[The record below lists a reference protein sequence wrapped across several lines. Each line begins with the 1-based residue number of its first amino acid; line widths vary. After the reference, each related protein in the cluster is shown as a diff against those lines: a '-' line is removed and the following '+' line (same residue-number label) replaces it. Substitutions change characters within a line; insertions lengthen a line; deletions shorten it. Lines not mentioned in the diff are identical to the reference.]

1 MFGTPTRVP
10 EECAELVPALR
21 TGHAAILEALQAGGL
36 AAPPYPQQLPAGNPQ
51 GTAAARAFAMQGVLK
66 YHGLAD
72 WDWRTAYLPSI
83 SLNNDAAQTLTW
95 VQFDPGLAADEVT
108 IGGVP
113 ASGREYERVVRCL
126 QFVREQARI
135 GSAARVL
142 TRNQLN
148 SSAADGSAKGLGTS
162 ASGSAALAM
171 AALAAAFGPQLGA
184 HPRLLTCTARL
195 LAGSGCRSAAG
206 GLALWLSYPG
216 IPHEDSYAVRL
227 DQQAE
232 LRDVRLLTV
241 PLPSRAGLHT
251 EAAHKD
257 APHSSFFG
265 AWLQSRTAEVLQCIA
280 AAQRGDW
287 QCLGEWAELDSM
299 RLHGVTMSGSRTNK
313 IFAWE
318 PENITLFRMCNT
330 LRSAGTPVYC
340 STDTGPTAVF
350 ITSAPHADTV
360 VQAINSTLP
369 GVAVVRGAI
378 GGPAQLV
385 DALAARQQLQ
395 Q

>member
-51 GTAAARAFAMQGVLK
+51 GTAAASAFAMQGVLK

-257 APHSSFFG
+257 APRSSFFG

-350 ITSAPHADTV
+350 ITTAPHADTV

>member
-184 HPRLLTCTARL
+184 HPRLLSCSARL

-257 APHSSFFG
+257 APRSSFFG

-369 GVAVVRGAI
+369 GVTVVRGAI

>member
-257 APHSSFFG
+257 APRSSFFG

-369 GVAVVRGAI
+369 GVTVVRGAI

>member
-21 TGHAAILEALQAGGL
+21 TGHTAILEALQAGAL

-184 HPRLLTCTARL
+184 HPRLLSCTARL

-227 DQQAE
+227 DQQDE

-257 APHSSFFG
+257 APRSSFFG
-265 AWLQSRTAEVLQCIA
+265 AWLQSRTAEVLECIA

-369 GVAVVRGAI
+369 GVTVVRGAI

>member
-51 GTAAARAFAMQGVLK
+51 GTAAASAFAMQGVLK

-148 SSAADGSAKGLGTS
+148 GSGADGGAKGLGTS

-257 APHSSFFG
+257 APRSSFFG

>member
-184 HPRLLTCTARL
+184 HPRLLSCTARL

-257 APHSSFFG
+257 APRSSFFG

-369 GVAVVRGAI
+369 GVTVVRGAI

>member
-51 GTAAARAFAMQGVLK
+51 GTAAASAFAMQGVLK

-184 HPRLLTCTARL
+184 HPRLLSCTARL

-257 APHSSFFG
+257 APRSSFFG

-369 GVAVVRGAI
+369 GVTVVRGAI

>member
-369 GVAVVRGAI
+369 GVTVVRGAI

>member
-51 GTAAARAFAMQGVLK
+51 GTAAASAFAMQGVLK

-108 IGGVP
+108 SGGVP
-113 ASGREYERVVRCL
+113 ASGREYERVMRCL

-148 SSAADGSAKGLGTS
+148 SSAADGTAKGLGTS

-184 HPRLLTCTARL
+184 HPRLLACTARL

-257 APHSSFFG
+257 APRSSFFG

>member
-1 MFGTPTRVP
+1 MFGTPTCVP

-21 TGHAAILEALQAGGL
+21 TGHTAILEALQAAGL
-36 AAPPYPQQLPAGNPQ
+36 AAPPYPQHLPAGNPE
-51 GTAAARAFAMQGVLK
+51 GTAAARAFVMQGVLK

-95 VQFDPGLAADEVT
+95 VQFDPRLAADEVT

-113 ASGREYERVVRCL
+113 ASGREQERVVRCL
-126 QFVREQARI
+126 QFVREQAHITSR
-135 GSAARVL
+135 ARVL

-148 SSAADGSAKGLGTS
+148 GGTADSSAKGLGTS

-171 AALAAAFGPQLGA
+171 AALTAAFGPQLGA

-216 IPHEDSYAVRL
+216 IAHADSYAVRL
-227 DQQAE
+227 DLPDA
-232 LRDVRLLTV
+232 LRDVCLLTV
-241 PLPSRAGLHT
+241 PLPSRAGLRT
-251 EAAHKD
+251 EAAHLD
-257 APHSSFFG
+257 APRSSFFG
-265 AWLQSRTAEVLQCIA
+265 AWLQSRTAEVLQCLG

-287 QCLGEWAELDSM
+287 QCLGEWAELDSI

-318 PENITLFRMCNT
+318 PENILLFRMCNA

-350 ITSAPHADTV
+350 ITSAQHADAV
-360 VQAINSTLP
+360 AQAINATLP
-369 GVAVVRGAI
+369 GAAVVRGGI

-385 DALAARQQLQ
+385 DALVARQQLEQ
-395 Q
+395 

>member
-36 AAPPYPQQLPAGNPQ
+36 AAPPYPQQLPAGNPE

-257 APHSSFFG
+257 APRSSFFG

-318 PENITLFRMCNT
+318 PENITLFRMCNS

-369 GVAVVRGAI
+369 GVTVVRGAI

-385 DALAARQQLQ
+385 DALAARHQLQ

>member
-171 AALAAAFGPQLGA
+171 AALSAAFGPQLGA

-257 APHSSFFG
+257 APRSSFFG

-369 GVAVVRGAI
+369 GVTVVRGAI

>member
-227 DQQAE
+227 EQQAE

-257 APHSSFFG
+257 APRSSFFG

-330 LRSAGTPVYC
+330 LRSTGTPVYC

>member
-51 GTAAARAFAMQGVLK
+51 GTAAASAFAMQGVLK

-95 VQFDPGLAADEVT
+95 VQFDPGLAADDVT

-184 HPRLLTCTARL
+184 HPRLLSCTARL

-257 APHSSFFG
+257 APRSSFFG

-318 PENITLFRMCNT
+318 PENITLFRMCNS

>member
-95 VQFDPGLAADEVT
+95 VQFDPGLAADDVT

-257 APHSSFFG
+257 APRSSFFG

-369 GVAVVRGAI
+369 GVTVVRGAI

>member
-257 APHSSFFG
+257 APRSSFFG

>member
-51 GTAAARAFAMQGVLK
+51 GTAAASAFAMQGVLK

-257 APHSSFFG
+257 APRSSFFG
-265 AWLQSRTAEVLQCIA
+265 AWLQSRTAEVLECIA

-369 GVAVVRGAI
+369 GVTVVRGAI

>member
-171 AALAAAFGPQLGA
+171 AALSAAFGPQLGA

-257 APHSSFFG
+257 APRSSFFG
-265 AWLQSRTAEVLQCIA
+265 AWLQSRTAEVLECIA

-360 VQAINSTLP
+360 VQAIDSTLP
-369 GVAVVRGAI
+369 GVTVVRGAI

>member
-51 GTAAARAFAMQGVLK
+51 GTAAASAFAMQGVLK

-171 AALAAAFGPQLGA
+171 AALAAAFGPQLGT

-257 APHSSFFG
+257 APRSSFFG

-369 GVAVVRGAI
+369 GVTVVRGAI

>member
-51 GTAAARAFAMQGVLK
+51 GTAAASAFAMQGVLK

-108 IGGVP
+108 MGGVP

-257 APHSSFFG
+257 APRSSFFG

-369 GVAVVRGAI
+369 GVTVVRGAI

>member
-184 HPRLLTCTARL
+184 HPRLLSCSARL

-369 GVAVVRGAI
+369 GVTVVRGAI

>member
-51 GTAAARAFAMQGVLK
+51 GTAAASAFAMQGVLK

-257 APHSSFFG
+257 APRSSFFG

-360 VQAINSTLP
+360 VQAINNTLP

>member
-257 APHSSFFG
+257 APRSSFFG

-318 PENITLFRMCNT
+318 PENITLFRMCNS

>member
-51 GTAAARAFAMQGVLK
+51 GTAAASAFAMQGVLK

-171 AALAAAFGPQLGA
+171 AALSAAFGPQLGA

-257 APHSSFFG
+257 APRSSFFG

-369 GVAVVRGAI
+369 GVTVVRGAI

>member
-51 GTAAARAFAMQGVLK
+51 GTAAASAFAMQGVLK

-95 VQFDPGLAADEVT
+95 VQFDPGLAADEVK

-257 APHSSFFG
+257 APRSSFFG

-369 GVAVVRGAI
+369 GVTVVRGAI

>member
-257 APHSSFFG
+257 APRSSFFG
-265 AWLQSRTAEVLQCIA
+265 AWLQSRTAEVLECIA

-369 GVAVVRGAI
+369 GVTVVRGAI

>member
-36 AAPPYPQQLPAGNPQ
+36 AAPPYPQQLPVGNPQ
-51 GTAAARAFAMQGVLK
+51 GTAAASAFAMQGVLK

-148 SSAADGSAKGLGTS
+148 SSAAHGSAKGLGTS

-227 DQQAE
+227 DQLGA
-232 LRDVRLLTV
+232 LRD
-241 PLPSRAGLHT
+241 
-251 EAAHKD
+251 
-257 APHSSFFG
+257 
-265 AWLQSRTAEVLQCIA
+265 
-280 AAQRGDW
+280 
-287 QCLGEWAELDSM
+287 
-299 RLHGVTMSGSRTNK
+299 
-313 IFAWE
+313 
-318 PENITLFRMCNT
+318 
-330 LRSAGTPVYC
+330 
-340 STDTGPTAVF
+340 
-350 ITSAPHADTV
+350 
-360 VQAINSTLP
+360 
-369 GVAVVRGAI
+369 
-378 GGPAQLV
+378 
-385 DALAARQQLQ
+385 
-395 Q
+395 

>member
-51 GTAAARAFAMQGVLK
+51 GTAAASAFAMQGVLK

-148 SSAADGSAKGLGTS
+148 SSAAHGSAKGLGTS

>member
-1 MFGTPTRVP
+1 MFGTPTCVP

-21 TGHAAILEALQAGGL
+21 TGHTAILEALQAAGL
-36 AAPPYPQQLPAGNPQ
+36 AAPPYPQQLPAGNPE
-51 GTAAARAFAMQGVLK
+51 GTAAARAFVMQGVLK

-95 VQFDPGLAADEVT
+95 VQFDPRLAADEVT

-113 ASGREYERVVRCL
+113 ASGREQERVVRCL

-135 GSAARVL
+135 SSRARVL

-148 SSAADGSAKGLGTS
+148 GSPADGSAKGLGTS

-171 AALAAAFGPQLGA
+171 AALTAAFGPQLGA

-216 IPHEDSYAVRL
+216 IAHADSYAVRL
-227 DQQAE
+227 DLPDA

-241 PLPSRAGLHT
+241 PLPSRAGLRT
-251 EAAHKD
+251 EAAHLD
-257 APHSSFFG
+257 APRSSFFG
-265 AWLQSRTAEVLQCIA
+265 AWLQSRTAEVLQCLG

-287 QCLGEWAELDSM
+287 QCLGEWAELDSI

-318 PENITLFRMCNT
+318 PENILLFRMCNA

-350 ITSAPHADTV
+350 ITSAQHADAV
-360 VQAINSTLP
+360 AQAINATLP
-369 GVAVVRGAI
+369 GAAVVRGGI
-378 GGPAQLV
+378 GGPAQIV
-385 DALAARQQLQ
+385 DALVARQQLEQ
-395 Q
+395 

>member
-257 APHSSFFG
+257 APRSSFFG

-318 PENITLFRMCNT
+318 PENITLFRMCNS

-369 GVAVVRGAI
+369 GVTVVRGAI

>member
-148 SSAADGSAKGLGTS
+148 SSAAHGSAKGLGTS

-184 HPRLLTCTARL
+184 HPRLLSCTARL

>member
-51 GTAAARAFAMQGVLK
+51 GTAAASAFAMQGVLK

>member
-51 GTAAARAFAMQGVLK
+51 GTAAASAFAMQGVLK

-184 HPRLLTCTARL
+184 HPRLLSCTARL

-257 APHSSFFG
+257 APRSSFFG

-369 GVAVVRGAI
+369 GVTIVRGAI

>member
-51 GTAAARAFAMQGVLK
+51 GTAAASAFAMQGVLK

-257 APHSSFFG
+257 APRSSFFG

-369 GVAVVRGAI
+369 GVTVVRGAI

>member
-51 GTAAARAFAMQGVLK
+51 GTAAASAFAMQGVLK

-318 PENITLFRMCNT
+318 PENITLFRMCNS

-369 GVAVVRGAI
+369 GVTVVRGAI

>member
-148 SSAADGSAKGLGTS
+148 SSAAHGSAKGLGTS

-257 APHSSFFG
+257 APRSSFFG

-318 PENITLFRMCNT
+318 PENITLFRMCNS

>member
-51 GTAAARAFAMQGVLK
+51 GTAAASAFAMQGVLK

-257 APHSSFFG
+257 APRSSFFG

-318 PENITLFRMCNT
+318 PENITLFRMCNS

-369 GVAVVRGAI
+369 GVTVVRGAI

>member
-1 MFGTPTRVP
+1 MPTGVP

-21 TGHAAILEALQAGGL
+21 TGHAAILAALQAAGL
-36 AAPPYPQQLPAGNPQ
+36 AAPPYPQPLPAGNPE
-51 GTAAARAFAMQGVLK
+51 GIAAARAFVMQGVLK

-95 VQFDPGLAADEVT
+95 VQFDPRLAADEVT
-108 IGGVP
+108 IGGMP
-113 ASGREYERVVRCL
+113 ASGRERERVVRCL

-135 GSAARVL
+135 TSRARVL

-148 SSAADGSAKGLGTS
+148 GSTGDSSAKGLGTS

-171 AALAAAFGPQLGA
+171 AALTAAFGPELGA

-227 DQQAE
+227 DLHDA

-241 PLPSRAGLHT
+241 PLPSRTGLHT
-251 EAAHKD
+251 EAAHLD
-257 APHSSFFG
+257 APRSSFFG
-265 AWLQSRTAEVLQCIA
+265 AWLLSRTAEVLQCIG

-287 QCLGEWAELDSM
+287 QCLGEWAELDSI
-299 RLHGVTMSGSRTNK
+299 RLHGVTMSGSRTNR

-318 PENITLFRMCNT
+318 PENIMLFRMCND

-350 ITSAPHADTV
+350 ITSAQHADAV
-360 VQAINSTLP
+360 AQAINATLP
-369 GVAVVRGAI
+369 GAAVVRGGI
-378 GGPAQLV
+378 GGPAQIV
-385 DALAARQQLQ
+385 DARVARQQLEH
-395 Q
+395 

>member
-184 HPRLLTCTARL
+184 HPRLLSCTARL

-257 APHSSFFG
+257 APRSSFFG